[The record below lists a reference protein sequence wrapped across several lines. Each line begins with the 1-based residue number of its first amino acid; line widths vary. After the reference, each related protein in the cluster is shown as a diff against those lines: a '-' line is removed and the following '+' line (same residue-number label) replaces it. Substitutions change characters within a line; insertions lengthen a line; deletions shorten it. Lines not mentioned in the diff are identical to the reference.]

1 MRLPRKTM
9 TGRPVAPLE
18 RLREGDV
25 MIMQKQ
31 KQERNSGRTLVVASA
46 MVVAL
51 GSLGYGYV
59 SDTRLKST
67 VASYETKVEGL
78 NTSVKGEKDR
88 ADSAEKSLKE
98 AKYVLGDGKC
108 EWRKGEPQG
117 VFVTGQDG
125 KAVLS
130 DCGTVA
136 GGRWERDNESD
147 KRSPSYSK
155 IDELC
160 QTSEK
165 PEKNR
170 YAMAD
175 VPENGSGKV
184 FIRETAWIVFSGD
197 DKVKNSTDS
206 LGREGVMVSYNL
218 EGDDRTE
225 ATARY
230 KVTLYCPGMFGK
242 ARVVVKTR
250 TPVTVQDKPPE
261 PVPTQEKP
269 PELVPTAKCVD
280 KDIVTNDARSQLCA
294 QMNGRFESLV
304 AAGPVRLAAAATINA
319 NGVALSSGKV
329 SANGTATSES
339 VNFNGV
345 SFNSPPAGAAP
356 CTVTVTCTLRSK

>member
-1 MRLPRKTM
+1 
-9 TGRPVAPLE
+9 
-18 RLREGDV
+18 

-31 KQERNSGRTLVVASA
+31 KQERNPGRTLAVAGAVVVGLS
-46 MVVAL
+46 
-51 GSLGYGYV
+51 SLGYGYV

-67 VASYETKVEGL
+67 IASYETKIEAL
-78 NTSVKGEKDR
+78 NKSVTSEKDR
-88 ADSAEKSLKE
+88 ADNAEKSLKE

-108 EWRKGEPQG
+108 EWQKGEPQG
-117 VFVTGQDG
+117 VFVTGPDG
-125 KAVLS
+125 KQALS

-136 GGRWERDNESD
+136 GGRWEKDNESD
-147 KRSPSYSK
+147 KKSPSYSK

-160 QTSEK
+160 QTSDK

-175 VPENGSGKV
+175 VPENGGTRV
-184 FIRETAWIVFSGD
+184 VLRETAWVIFSGD
-197 DKVKNSTDS
+197 DAVKNSTDS
-206 LGREGVMVSYNL
+206 LGREGVFVTYNR

-230 KVTLYCPGMFGK
+230 KVKLYCPGMFGK
-242 ARVVVKTR
+242 KRVFVAK
-250 TPVTVQDKPPE
+250 TPV
-261 PVPTQEKP
+261 QEKP
-269 PELVPTAKCVD
+269 PEVKPPEVKPPEDKPPEVVPTAKCVD

-304 AAGPVRLAAAATINA
+304 AAGPVRLAATATINA